1 MDAPKNKKNI
11 IVPVELGLDST
22 FTFACTR
29 EMPCFTRCCKNAH
42 VTLTPFDIIR
52 MKHRLGMSSDE
63 FLYKYTTLGHI
74 DKTELPVPIIKMQE
88 NGENTCPFL
97 GDSGCSIYEDRPLTC
112 RYYPIATG
120 IFHDKD
126 LAANKRFFA
135 LIKEDYCLGH
145 KLGKEI
151 TIKEWRNSQGI
162 IPYDKANI
170 GWSELIL
177 KRKSLWPS
185 IKIPEKSLQ
194 IFFMGC
200 YNIDRFRRFV
210 FDSPF
215 LNVYIVS
222 EERVK
227 KISEDDLAMLDFAM
241 DWLKTTLLG
250 ENRLKMREQVDEAE
264 AIEAD

>member
-1 MDAPKNKKNI
+1 MYAPKTKKNI

-22 FTFACTR
+22 FTFTCTR
-29 EMPCFTRCCKNAH
+29 DMPCFTRCCKNAH
-42 VTLTPFDIIR
+42 VILTPFDIIR
-52 MKHRLGMSSDE
+52 MKHRLDMSSDE

-74 DKTELPVPIIKMQE
+74 DKTELPVPVIKMQE
-88 NGENTCPFL
+88 DGENTCPFL

-112 RYYPIATG
+112 RYYPIAAG
-120 IFHDKD
+120 IFHNKD

-145 KLGKEI
+145 KFGREI
-151 TIKEWRNSQGI
+151 TVKEWRNTQGI

-177 KRKSLWPS
+177 KRKSLGPFVEIS
-185 IKIPEKSLQ
+185 EKSLQ
-194 IFFMGC
+194 IFFMAC

-210 FDSPF
+210 FDSLF
-215 LNVYIVS
+215 LNIYVVP

-227 KISEDDLAMLDFAM
+227 KISEDDSAMLDFAM
-241 DWLKTTLLG
+241 DWLATVLLG
-250 ENRLKMREQVDEAE
+250 EKKIEIRKQVDEVDVAE
-264 AIEAD
+264 AI